1 MNKLLTY
8 LQTYTS
14 NPEHNNQR
22 ESGRKSFIKRF
33 PKEDLANISLEDYVL
48 GGENQDTF
56 SKWLEFKDVLFG
68 IGGGNAS
75 KFGVYIKKDDQSYR
89 TGYSTN
95 AKILKGKELNEYFEN
110 LKSKLVKSIHLV
122 EEDRVSDIKELDLPF
137 WNLVLGK
144 ILVIYFP
151 DKFINVGSPDVL
163 IACAKDLGLDHI
175 DLSKDNVI
183 EINHE
188 LRKKIDSIP
197 EFEDLNYIDIGNVVW
212 EAFKDD
218 VKRDYYVIGT
228 KYGGNQD
235 IFPELLDRS
244 VIATGFASHL
254 DLSDYVGGKSKDLKK
269 FLEENGEQ
277 KSYVALNLFL
287 NLKPG
292 DLIALKADGSPKGK
306 VPFLS
311 IIGIA
316 EVVERDGIL
325 YQHEPEGL
333 GHLVQVEFLQ
343 APVYKEFPIGG
354 FGITLQKV
362 KKDEHINQ
370 IFNTEYEILESHSK
384 PQPKMSKEQ
393 TPQNSSLNQIL
404 YGPPGTGKTYHTIN
418 KAIQIVNPDFD
429 LKKDRAKIKEEYE
442 RLVKNG
448 QVVFTTFHQSMS
460 YEDFI
465 EGIKP
470 TTIKEKE
477 EDEVS
482 EKTIDEHKPIQYE
495 IQDGIFKRLCQKAKG
510 GALIDLDFEILW
522 KKYYDHLMSIT
533 DEVVFKSVSS
543 EIKFEKEDSTEEV
556 LNVRFKR
563 TTDDPDKEGRRL
575 FHARKNGIKKIFDER
590 LDASDPNI
598 NTRQEI
604 EKILSSGRS
613 TIYNAVYKSFF
624 DFSKLAEKFKSK
636 KTTGNFVLIIDEINR
651 GNVSQIFGELI
662 TLIEEDKRIGKE
674 EALEVILPYSKKPF
688 GVPANLYII
697 GTMNTADRSVEALD
711 AALRRRFTF
720 EEMAP
725 KTELLSPFEVLSRFW
740 LTNEDMYGP
749 SKTSY
754 DKYEKE
760 LRDLLG
766 LEIVNDKKYRDY
778 GERKLIEEAT
788 FHPIELEKVLDK
800 VVTFNGID
808 LSMLLDIINKR
819 IEKLLDKD
827 HQIGHSYFINV
838 YSLDQLKSA
847 FLNKIIPLL
856 QEYFFGDYGK
866 IGLILGEK
874 FFENIEEN
882 DSVSFKKF
890 NDYIDDGFSERR
902 IYRIKNLSE
911 MDNEEFKIAILDLM
925 S

>member
-1 MNKLLTY
+1 MDYFDLTNINDFKFNINQPYSSENKGTIWFNDTKRKINYLIDQFSDKLNMDLIKNYNEVPNKRNGPKKGLT
-8 LQTYTS
+8 LK
-14 NPEHNNQR
+14 P
-22 ESGRKSFIKRF
+22 
-33 PKEDLANISLEDYVL
+33 YVL
-48 GGENQDTF
+48 VGFIPEKHKNVGKDIFLKISMSNFDNGFPNLNIECDLNF
-56 SKWLEFKDVLFG
+56 SDPNNKYK
-68 IGGGNAS
+68 A
-75 KFGVYIKKDDQSYR
+75 YR
-89 TGYSTN
+89 Q
-95 AKILKGKELNEYFEN
+95 KILDDTHWRIKIDQNFPRTWEN
-110 LKSKLVKSIHLV
+110 LIEKMEPII
-122 EEDRVSDIKELDLPF
+122 ENR
-137 WNLVLGK
+137 
-144 ILVIYFP
+144 
-151 DKFINVGSPDVL
+151 
-163 IACAKDLGLDHI
+163 
-175 DLSKDNVI
+175 LSY
-183 EINHE
+183 
-188 LRKKIDSIP
+188 
-197 EFEDLNYIDIGNVVW
+197 LND
-212 EAFKDD
+212 FL
-218 VKRDYYVIGT
+218 T
-228 KYGGNQD
+228 KN
-235 IFPELLDRS
+235 
-244 VIATGFASHL
+244 
-254 DLSDYVGGKSKDLKK
+254 
-269 FLEENGEQ
+269 
-277 KSYVALNLFL
+277 
-287 NLKPG
+287 
-292 DLIALKADGSPKGK
+292 
-306 VPFLS
+306 
-311 IIGIA
+311 
-316 EVVERDGIL
+316 
-325 YQHEPEGL
+325 
-333 GHLVQVEFLQ
+333 
-343 APVYKEFPIGG
+343 
-354 FGITLQKV
+354 
-362 KKDEHINQ
+362 
-370 IFNTEYEILESHSK
+370 K

-393 TPQNSSLNQIL
+393 TPQNFSLNQIL

-448 QVVFTTFHQSMS
+448 QVVFTTFHQSIS

-482 EKTIDEHKPIQYE
+482 EKTIDEQKPIQYE

-522 KKYYDHLMSIT
+522 KKFYDHLMSKS

-590 LDASDPNI
+590 LDVSDPNI

-725 KTELLSPFEVLSRFW
+725 KPELLTPFEVLSRFW
-740 LTNEDMYGP
+740 LMNDGLYGP
-749 SKTSY
+749 SKASY
-754 DKYEKE
+754 DSSEKD
-760 LRDLLG
+760 LRQLLG
-766 LEIVNDKKYRDY
+766 LEIIADKKYRDY
-778 GERKLIEEAT
+778 GERKLSDDST
-788 FHPIELEKVLDK
+788 FLPKKMEKVLSK
-800 VVTFNGID
+800 TVSFSGID
-808 LSMLLDIINKR
+808 LSQLLSIINQR

-827 HQIGHSYFINV
+827 HQIGHSYLINV

-847 FLNKIIPLL
+847 FQNKIIPLL

-866 IGLILGEK
+866 IGLILGEE
-874 FFENIEEN
+874 FFEKIEEN
-882 DSVSFKKF
+882 DAVKFKKF
-890 NDYIDDGFSERR
+890 NDYEANDFSDRK
-902 IYRIKNLSE
+902 IYRLKNLSDME
-911 MDNEEFKIAILDLM
+911 DDAFKAAIIEIVN
-925 S
+925 

>member
-1 MNKLLTY
+1 
-8 LQTYTS
+8 
-14 NPEHNNQR
+14 
-22 ESGRKSFIKRF
+22 
-33 PKEDLANISLEDYVL
+33 
-48 GGENQDTF
+48 
-56 SKWLEFKDVLFG
+56 
-68 IGGGNAS
+68 
-75 KFGVYIKKDDQSYR
+75 
-89 TGYSTN
+89 
-95 AKILKGKELNEYFEN
+95 
-110 LKSKLVKSIHLV
+110 
-122 EEDRVSDIKELDLPF
+122 
-137 WNLVLGK
+137 
-144 ILVIYFP
+144 
-151 DKFINVGSPDVL
+151 
-163 IACAKDLGLDHI
+163 
-175 DLSKDNVI
+175 
-183 EINHE
+183 
-188 LRKKIDSIP
+188 
-197 EFEDLNYIDIGNVVW
+197 
-212 EAFKDD
+212 
-218 VKRDYYVIGT
+218 
-228 KYGGNQD
+228 
-235 IFPELLDRS
+235 
-244 VIATGFASHL
+244 
-254 DLSDYVGGKSKDLKK
+254 
-269 FLEENGEQ
+269 
-277 KSYVALNLFL
+277 
-287 NLKPG
+287 
-292 DLIALKADGSPKGK
+292 
-306 VPFLS
+306 
-311 IIGIA
+311 
-316 EVVERDGIL
+316 
-325 YQHEPEGL
+325 
-333 GHLVQVEFLQ
+333 
-343 APVYKEFPIGG
+343 
-354 FGITLQKV
+354 
-362 KKDEHINQ
+362 
-370 IFNTEYEILESHSK
+370 
-384 PQPKMSKEQ
+384 MSKEQ
-393 TPQNSSLNQIL
+393 TPQNFSLNQIL

-448 QVVFTTFHQSMS
+448 QVVFTTFHQSIS

-482 EKTIDEHKPIQYE
+482 EKTIDEQKPIQYE

-522 KKYYDHLMSIT
+522 KKFYDHLMSKS

-590 LDASDPNI
+590 LDVSDPNI

-725 KTELLSPFEVLSRFW
+725 KPELLTPFEVLSRFW
-740 LTNEDMYGP
+740 LMNDGLYGP
-749 SKTSY
+749 SKASY
-754 DKYEKE
+754 DSSEKD
-760 LRDLLG
+760 LRQLLG
-766 LEIVNDKKYRDY
+766 LEIIADKKYRDY
-778 GERKLIEEAT
+778 GERKLSDDST
-788 FHPIELEKVLDK
+788 FLPKKMEKVLSK
-800 VVTFNGID
+800 TVSFSGID
-808 LSMLLDIINKR
+808 LSQLLSIINQR

-827 HQIGHSYFINV
+827 HQIGHSYLINV

-847 FLNKIIPLL
+847 FQNKIIPLL

-866 IGLILGEK
+866 IGLILGEE
-874 FFENIEEN
+874 FFEKIEEN
-882 DSVSFKKF
+882 DAVKFKKF
-890 NDYIDDGFSERR
+890 NDYEANDFSDRK
-902 IYRIKNLSE
+902 IYRLKNLSDME
-911 MDNEEFKIAILDLM
+911 DDAFKAAIIEIVN
-925 S
+925 